1 MPTRAKS
8 QKPSAQEGA
17 AEAKSNSSN
26 ENNSNSDTIPH
37 CKTTEDSC
45 KCNNQENC
53 SEWVIDSEELL
64 HVEINGI
71 FQDILPSHNSKNLP
85 TQSSDDVVRF
95 LGLDTSEPIAQIGG
109 TEEGSSAAFF
119 SGHYENTVGTSTFF
133 SVEDSYLEE
142 NGSKSDPVF
151 FEDSGIPASKRARY
165 ICKADKKLV
174 LNRVFLNKKADLVAE
189 NDKTEESNALNR
201 HLTEQKITK
210 CNVSGPKP
218 APSDIQNK

>member
-71 FQDILPSHNSKNLP
+71 FQVGNCTNTFMVHLYMIWQFGMTLYINFVK
-85 TQSSDDVVRF
+85 
-95 LGLDTSEPIAQIGG
+95 I
-109 TEEGSSAAFF
+109 
-119 SGHYENTVGTSTFF
+119 SGYST
-133 SVEDSYLEE
+133 
-142 NGSKSDPVF
+142 
-151 FEDSGIPASKRARY
+151 IP
-165 ICKADKKLV
+165 
-174 LNRVFLNKKADLVAE
+174 
-189 NDKTEESNALNR
+189 
-201 HLTEQKITK
+201 
-210 CNVSGPKP
+210 
-218 APSDIQNK
+218 

>member
-37 CKTTEDSC
+37 CKTSEDSC

-71 FQDILPSHNSKNLP
+71 FQVGNC
-85 TQSSDDVVRF
+85 T
-95 LGLDTSEPIAQIGG
+95 
-109 TEEGSSAAFF
+109 
-119 SGHYENTVGTSTFF
+119 NTFMVHL
-133 SVEDSYLEE
+133 Y
-142 NGSKSDPVF
+142 
-151 FEDSGIPASKRARY
+151 RY
-165 ICKADKKLV
+165 VIWQ
-174 LNRVFLNKKADLVAE
+174 F
-189 NDKTEESNALNR
+189 
-201 HLTEQKITK
+201 
-210 CNVSGPKP
+210 
-218 APSDIQNK
+218 